1 MRALLIRMLLVLA
14 GLCGCGSLDNDP
26 LRTGTVRGQLTGTDA
41 TALVSVVG
49 RDDLVTAPDVEGRFE
64 LTGVPLGNVELLLMI
79 NASQSRRVTVA
90 VGAASVVELGP
101 VEPAPS
107 QEFEIYVKTSGNQ
120 RVTGG
125 SVTLVGTPLVKSIR
139 APEDEAE
146 FYVPPG
152 CYQAFIS
159 VPGLGSATVEGCM
172 EPGLPFEKTFTFDA
186 PDGTPGREGC
196 SVTGCNFALSCQPDF
211 SCR

>member
-1 MRALLIRMLLVLA
+1 MRTLLIRMLLALAVL
-14 GLCGCGSLDNDP
+14 GGCGSLDNDP
-26 LRTGTVRGQLTGTDA
+26 LRTGTVRGQLTGTDT

-49 RDDLVTAPDVEGRFE
+49 RDDLVTAPDADGRFE
-64 LTGVPLGNVELLLMI
+64 LSGVPLGNVDLLLII
-79 NASQSRRVTVA
+79 NARQSRRLTVA
-90 VGAASVVELGP
+90 VGAASVVELGA

-125 SVTLVGTPLVKSIR
+125 SVALVGTPLVDSIR

-172 EPGLPFEKTFTFDA
+172 EPGVPFKKIFTFDA
-186 PDGTPGREGC
+186 PDGTPGHEGC
-196 SVTGCNFALSCQPDF
+196 SVTGCNGTLSCQPDG